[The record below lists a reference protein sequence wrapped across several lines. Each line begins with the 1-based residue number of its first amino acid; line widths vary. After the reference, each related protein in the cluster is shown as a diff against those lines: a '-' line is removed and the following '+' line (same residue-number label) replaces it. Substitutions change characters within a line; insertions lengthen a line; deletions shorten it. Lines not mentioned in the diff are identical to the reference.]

1 MPCCAAIVLH
11 MVKKPELVLK
21 YYVRARTTP
30 LAFLL
35 PMSAFAQH
43 NSSPAAQAISDM
55 VCGPKVFAQ
64 GSNEASCTDVT
75 SIFFNPRV

>member
-43 NSSPAAQAISDM
+43 NSPPAAQAISD
-55 VCGPKVFAQ
+55 GLWPKVFAQ
-64 GSNEASCTDVT
+64 GRNEASCTDVT